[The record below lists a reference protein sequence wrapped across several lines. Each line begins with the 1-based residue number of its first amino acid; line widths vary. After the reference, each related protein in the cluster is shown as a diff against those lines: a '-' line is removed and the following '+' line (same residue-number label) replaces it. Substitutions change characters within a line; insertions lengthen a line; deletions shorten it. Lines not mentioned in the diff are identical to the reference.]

1 MSPHARADDRPGHNE
16 RLDNLYRSES
26 FCCACCDG
34 AFRAIN
40 RCCCTSIE
48 RRHKPASQ
56 GDRILRE
63 AVISFC
69 RSTLSTLPVRV
80 PESPQR
86 AASADHF
93 ELPLKNSTD
102 AESTCRSTERSYGG
116 CRTLGT
122 NGCSLSSS
130 FAPRL
135 PQTNPGRIGPEGG
148 GSPRSSTPPSFGAV
162 CEGTIPIR
170 RGWLMGHYSNNC
182 PL

>member
-1 MSPHARADDRPGHNE
+1 MNGKNRQRLSIFTQKVEAMSPHARADDRPGHNE

-93 ELPLKNSTD
+93 ELPLISTRTQPTL
-102 AESTCRSTERSYGG
+102 SLRVVQLNVYNTEASDID
-116 CRTLGT
+116 LQ
-122 NGCSLSSS
+122 SLRI
-130 FAPRL
+130 AC
-135 PQTNPGRIGPEGG
+135 TNPGRQISLALEVGGPRRDH
-148 GSPRSSTPPSFGAV
+148 PAGAV
-162 CEGTIPIR
+162 SAR
-170 RGWLMGHYSNNC
+170 M
-182 PL
+182 